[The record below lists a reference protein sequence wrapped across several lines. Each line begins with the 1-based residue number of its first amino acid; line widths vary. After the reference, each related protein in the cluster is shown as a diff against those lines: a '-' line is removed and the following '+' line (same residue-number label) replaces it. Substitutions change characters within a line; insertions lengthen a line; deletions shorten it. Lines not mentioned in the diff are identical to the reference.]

1 MKVKRFLLTLIVLF
15 FLGLL
20 TSCGCKHEWK
30 DATCTK
36 PQTCTKCGKTEGEA
50 LGHMYGKEKVLKESS
65 CTETG
70 SKELTCSICGEVET
84 VEIPA
89 TGHKL
94 KFISQEKA
102 PTCSEKGKGAY
113 RCTVCGEIKYEEIA
127 KLPHQYKDGYC
138 TVCFAEDPEGVS
150 FNPSSDDKKKIK
162 TIETMSNIEI
172 KEEKDFYYLLFAFY
186 DANSNTVIAPCI
198 VDIRIENS
206 KKETVYK
213 AKRIVE
219 ISNYCKWSNAFKES
233 ILASPKIMLS
243 DIKEG
248 FSSWGTLYITV
259 KFVNSYFE
267 ETAQSIYNLPT
278 HSLGNKE
285 VVKEATCV
293 TDGLARGIC
302 SSCGQIVEETIP
314 ATGVHAYIK
323 EIVKNATCSTFGL
336 DRKTCSVC
344 GKVVED
350 IVAATGEHT
359 YIEEILQNATCA
371 VGIVKKTCSSCGYV
385 VVEAIPATSEHVYL
399 EEIENATCGKDGV
412 IRKTCKVC
420 GKVDEEIIP
429 ATGKHTYRNS
439 IVVSEPTCISEGI
452 LSITCSV
459 CGIEGWTEKLDKL
472 VHPFTNDKCL
482 SCGTLRI
489 GSRGPAGGFVFY
501 DCDLDNAEGNSDNL
515 ISSECGWRFLEAA
528 PEDVG
533 KMVFGYCR
541 NSANGK
547 NLYVNGDVEYYEGN
561 CTRRKIGYGKSNT
574 DLLVEAMG
582 DETYSKES
590 GSEKTEVYAAKA
602 CVNYSLNGYDD
613 WFLPSEAELNLMYT
627 NLKKNG
633 FGNFY
638 SSSYW
643 SSSENSVNYAWLQY
657 FHNGSQ
663 SSYGR
668 DNSYYVRPIR
678 AF

>member
-1 MKVKRFLLTLIVLF
+1 MRIIGSFKGCKIIIGKSEKVVFIVKKDIALFIFVSIISLVFLA
-15 FLGLL
+15 
-20 TSCGCKHEWK
+20 SCGCKHEWK
-30 DATCTK
+30 DATCTE
-36 PQTCTKCGKTEGEA
+36 PQTCTKCGKTQGET
-50 LGHMYGKEKVLKESS
+50 LGHMYGEEKVLKEPT

-94 KFISQEKA
+94 KFMSHEKA

-138 TVCFAEDPEGVS
+138 TVCFAENPEGVS

-186 DANSNTVIAPCI
+186 DTNSNTVIAPCI

-219 ISNYCKWSNAFKES
+219 ISDYCKWSNAFKES

-259 KFVNSYFE
+259 KFVDSYFE
-267 ETAQSIYNLPT
+267 ETAQSIYNLPM
-278 HSLGNKE
+278 HSLENKE
-285 VVKEATCV
+285 IVKEATCV

-302 SSCGQIVEETIP
+302 SSCGQIVEKTIP

-323 EIVKNATCSTFGL
+323 EIVKNATCGTFGL

-350 IVAATGEHT
+350 IVVATGEH
-359 YIEEILQNATCA
+359 L
-371 VGIVKKTCSSCGYV
+371 
-385 VVEAIPATSEHVYL
+385 YL
-399 EEIENATCGKDGV
+399 EEIENATCGKDGF

-429 ATGKHTYRNS
+429 ATEKHTYQNS
-439 IVVSEPTCISEGI
+439 IVVSEPTCISEGV

-459 CGIEGWTEKLDKL
+459 CGIGGWTEKLDKL
-472 VHPFTNDKCL
+472 NHSYINDKCTN
-482 SCGTLRI
+482 CGTLRI
-489 GSRGPAGGFVFY
+489 GSKGPAGGYVFY

-547 NLYVNGDVEYYEGN
+547 NLYVNGNVEYYEGN
-561 CTRRKIGYGKSNT
+561 CTRREIGYGKSNT

-602 CVNYSLNGYDD
+602 CINYSLNGYND
-613 WFLPSEAELNLMYT
+613 WFLPSVDELNLMCK
-627 NLKKNG
+627 NLYLKGK
-633 FGNFY
+633 GNFDSRDY
-638 SSSYW
+638 YW
-643 SSSENSVNYAWLQY
+643 SSSEFSSLKAWKQDIGDGY
-657 FHNGSQ
+657 QDGGYRVSN
-663 SSYGR
+663 
-668 DNSYYVRPIR
+668 YYVRPIR